1 MCAGGL
7 AVLAFTISYHNSDFT
22 ARVTLIPREIST
34 AFVAGLEGEAYR
46 PRQLTSAT
54 LISLMESPELLRR
67 VSDKV
72 IPAIPESA
80 FKDQIRA
87 EPVTNTELVA
97 LEVAGKDRARLVET
111 ANLYAEEAV
120 RLSKE
125 LQLAESARM
134 NSFCQEKLSAMD
146 KELEDLN
153 QELLKFQDQAGLSDP
168 NAQRQSYIQQLGEM
182 NSKADNLRIEAGM
195 VDLQA
200 AAIQNELAQQ
210 NPIAQRLQSARN
222 KLTDLLTR
230 LTEAHPNVQSQRK
243 EIAELERQLA
253 NVNPTSLS
261 AAGFSENS
269 VLSTLYMRLVELRT
283 RKATIQKELE
293 ELDHLKQS
301 LQTKV
306 TGVSEM
312 SLHYAN
318 LKARLEG
325 LQQSRSLLASRQR
338 EAQLYEDSAQG
349 SYRVFTPATLKDVDG
364 SLRWIVAA
372 RAGVVGLVL
381 GALVVGLA
389 ITMADLAGGRL
400 KTVPD
405 LERITGLPVLATL
418 GDLNKMTTAEK
429 EAWAFRTWTA
439 LSGQLNSSP
448 NQGMVCGFISSTDG
462 EGRSTW
468 IKLLANAA
476 RHRGLRVL
484 TVSASP
490 TGSASDPEM
499 ETVQPPDRTGNN
511 QHSERNASPGERPLQ
526 TETLTPQAL
535 ATPGDAA
542 RALSGPGSLPASHLR
557 LAGWAWDPER
567 RTQWQKAVAYW
578 HAMDNLALFIELPPA
593 SMPEAV
599 LLAERLP
606 HLIWLADSG
615 KPRSRSTRE
624 QVQTLRHAK
633 CRLIGAVLN
642 HEPKPVFEL

>member
-1 MCAGGL
+1 
-7 AVLAFTISYHNSDFT
+7 
-22 ARVTLIPREIST
+22 
-34 AFVAGLEGEAYR
+34 
-46 PRQLTSAT
+46 
-54 LISLMESPELLRR
+54 
-67 VSDKV
+67 
-72 IPAIPESA
+72 
-80 FKDQIRA
+80 
-87 EPVTNTELVA
+87 
-97 LEVAGKDRARLVET
+97 
-111 ANLYAEEAV
+111 
-120 RLSKE
+120 
-125 LQLAESARM
+125 
-134 NSFCQEKLSAMD
+134 
-146 KELEDLN
+146 
-153 QELLKFQDQAGLSDP
+153 
-168 NAQRQSYIQQLGEM
+168 
-182 NSKADNLRIEAGM
+182 
-195 VDLQA
+195 
-200 AAIQNELAQQ
+200 
-210 NPIAQRLQSARN
+210 
-222 KLTDLLTR
+222 LLTR

-448 NQGMVCGFISSTDG
+448 NQGMVCGFISSTDR

-476 RHRGLRVL
+476 RHRGLQVL

-490 TGSASDPEM
+490 TGSASAPEM
-499 ETVQPPDRTGNN
+499 ETVQPPD
-511 QHSERNASPGERPLQ
+511 
-526 TETLTPQAL
+526 
-535 ATPGDAA
+535 
-542 RALSGPGSLPASHLR
+542 
-557 LAGWAWDPER
+557 
-567 RTQWQKAVAYW
+567 
-578 HAMDNLALFIELPPA
+578 
-593 SMPEAV
+593 
-599 LLAERLP
+599 
-606 HLIWLADSG
+606 
-615 KPRSRSTRE
+615 
-624 QVQTLRHAK
+624 
-633 CRLIGAVLN
+633 
-642 HEPKPVFEL
+642 